1 MGTGRIVAP
10 PPNIQDTSS
19 SAPEERDIAALNDPE
34 IIENKVVEIYN
45 RIDDFSEKNITKL
58 ALSLKSYWEKH
69 DKWEKK
75 KCTKKQWN
83 KVQKVKEILGELS

>member
-1 MGTGRIVAP
+1 VGTGRIVAS

-45 RIDDFSEKNITKL
+45 RIDDFSEENKIKL
-58 ALSLKSYWEKH
+58 ALALKTYWEDH
-69 DKWEKK
+69 EKWEKK
-75 KCTKKQWN
+75 RQKELLNRWIEFKKLKTYWM
-83 KVQKVKEILGELS
+83 K